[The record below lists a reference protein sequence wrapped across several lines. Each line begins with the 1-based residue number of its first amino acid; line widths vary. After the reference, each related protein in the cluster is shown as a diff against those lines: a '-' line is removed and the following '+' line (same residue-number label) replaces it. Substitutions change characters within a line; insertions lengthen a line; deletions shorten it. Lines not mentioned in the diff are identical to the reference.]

1 MRNELAALHHY
12 GSELP
17 DSPPIPSGI
26 VKVYGRKGL
35 IFVSF
40 CTLFGLSLLCQMS
53 VWGLGKAVLKRNGE
67 SMDCS
72 GRYVFFPVRKTG
84 FCLSQSGGCLD
95 GGEFCLNL
103 PFVRVRDLDC
113 VS

>member
-26 VKVYGRKGL
+26 VKVYGRKDL

-40 CTLFGLSLLCQMS
+40 CTLFGLSSFVSS
-53 VWGLGKAVLKRNGE
+53 VGLGIGEVVFKRIGE

-72 GRYVFFPVRKTG
+72 GRHVFFPVRKTG
-84 FCLSQSGGCLD
+84 FCLSQSRGCLD
-95 GGEFCLNL
+95 GGEFGSIS
-103 PFVRVRDLDC
+103 FVHVRGLDC
-113 VS
+113 VT